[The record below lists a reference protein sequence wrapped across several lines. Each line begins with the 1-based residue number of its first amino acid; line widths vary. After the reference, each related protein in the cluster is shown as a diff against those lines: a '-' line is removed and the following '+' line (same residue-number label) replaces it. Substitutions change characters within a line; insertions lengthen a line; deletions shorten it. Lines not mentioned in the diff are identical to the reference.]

1 MGQGIEELGNYYLS
15 THWTSAG
22 LRTVIHLHGNGDVL
36 LYYQW
41 NAVRYK
47 DVIFFQKFYLNL
59 VILTEFGKFTT
70 GEELSPSHL
79 KVRSYQ
85 QKWYHERK
93 NIEMSTQEPGMVGA
107 ALSQQMSGHTQK
119 HTLYELTHYK
129 KIRPGSSWKPEG

>member
-1 MGQGIEELGNYYLS
+1 MGQGIEELGNDYLF

-59 VILTEFGKFTT
+59 VISTEFGKFTT
-70 GEELSPSHL
+70 AKSYLHHTS
-79 KVRSYQ
+79 RS
-85 QKWYHERK
+85 EVTSK
-93 NIEMSTQEPGMVGA
+93 NGTMNEKT
-107 ALSQQMSGHTQK
+107 
-119 HTLYELTHYK
+119 
-129 KIRPGSSWKPEG
+129 